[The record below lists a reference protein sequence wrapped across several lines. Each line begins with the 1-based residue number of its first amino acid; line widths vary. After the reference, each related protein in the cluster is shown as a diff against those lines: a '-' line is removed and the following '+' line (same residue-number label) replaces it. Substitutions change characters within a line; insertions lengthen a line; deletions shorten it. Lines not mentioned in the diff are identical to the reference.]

1 MKVNGEM
8 TNKMDLEERHIIMEI
23 FMLDIG
29 MIMKYMDMEN
39 IFINKVL
46 LILVIGKIV

>member
-8 TNKMDLEERHIIMEI
+8 TNKMGLEERHIIMEI
-23 FMLDIG
+23 YMLDIG

-39 IFINKVL
+39 IFINKVR